1 MDKHQWIV
9 TGSALA
15 LLASLLLFGRTKPLP
30 KGKSD
35 AAGPAQTESKSLDI
49 NDYISGLKKGLQ
61 PGTAARITVLENSVT
76 RGDVKSQKL
85 GVYSELASFWKDSA
99 RQYIPYLWYTGEAA
113 KLENS
118 GKKLNFAAHSYLE
131 ELRGY
136 QDPEIKRWMAVQAN
150 DLFSRSLRIDPA
162 DDSAKIGLGSTYF
175 FGGGGDA
182 PPMEGIMK
190 IREVV
195 ERDSTNMFAQFML
208 GYGSMV
214 SGQFEKATERLTKVV
229 AAQPGN
235 KEAVFLLA
243 ESFERM
249 GDRKQAAKWF
259 RVGRTLVDNPDVLRA
274 IDEKLKTLE

>member
-1 MDKHQWIV
+1 LNKQQWIV

-15 LLASLLLFGRTKPLP
+15 LLIALFLFGRTKPGP
-30 KGKSD
+30 GNKGTS
-35 AAGPAQTESKSLDI
+35 AAAQTEASRSLNV
-49 NDYISGLKKGLQ
+49 NDLITELKKGLN
-61 PGTAARITVLENSVT
+61 PVSIARITALENSVI
-76 RGDVKSQKL
+76 RGDVKSQKSA
-85 GVYSELASFWKDSA
+85 VYAELASFWKDSA
-99 RQYIPYLWYTGEAA
+99 RQAIPYLWYTGEAA

-118 GKKLNFAAHSYLE
+118 EKKLNFAAHSYLE

-150 DLFSRSLRIDPA
+150 DLFNRSLRIQPA
-162 DDSAKIGLGSTYF
+162 DDSARIGLGSTYF

-190 IREVV
+190 IREVA

-214 SGQFEKATERLTKVV
+214 SGQYSKATERFSKVV
-229 AAQPGN
+229 DAQPGN

-243 ESFERM
+243 ESFERS

-259 RVGRTLVDNPDVLRA
+259 RVGRSLVDNPEVVRA